1 MAQKEQVIKD
11 LDKIISLI
19 RTDSDQISADDKKKM
34 VDDTLHYFDNYVSP
48 GWLKYRKSVSSDSEN
63 GAVLEWHKEETCAVN
78 ERHRF
83 CLSYNIIYYASSLQK
98 PVNNIHDLYPFIIS

>member
-48 GWLKYRKSVSSDSEN
+48 VPFLSGRM
-63 GAVLEWHKEETCAVN
+63 KELTAT
-78 ERHRF
+78 
-83 CLSYNIIYYASSLQK
+83 A
-98 PVNNIHDLYPFIIS
+98 